1 MRHLDLGRIEAE
13 LRERRPATWTF
24 ARSPV
29 RGLEYRYAVVDRNH
43 RSRNRWEFIVH
54 VPDDTQE
61 RVEVRP
67 VLIPNGSVFATLD
80 RRSLTFMPAT
90 MPRYRQYRY
99 CQLSL
104 ADPRGEFTRRVVRG
118 SDRNA
123 LPYWLRNLGWRLK
136 EKATVRRTRGTDG
149 TSLAALVR
157 PEDHRTMIGL
167 FLATKAWVL
176 QRQVSI

>member
-1 MRHLDLGRIEAE
+1 MRHLNLSRIETE
-13 LRERRPATWTF
+13 LREKRPATWTF
-24 ARSPV
+24 AGSTV
-29 RGLEYRYAVVDRNH
+29 RGLEYRYGVVDRNH
-43 RSRNRWEFIVH
+43 RSRNRWDFVVH
-54 VPDDTQE
+54 VPDDIGE

-67 VLIPNGSVFATLD
+67 IRVPNGSVFAALD

-90 MPRYRQYRY
+90 MPRYRRYRY

-104 ADPRGEFTRRVVRG
+104 ADPRGDSTRRIVRR
-118 SDRNA
+118 SDRSA

-176 QRQVSI
+176 QRRVRI